1 MKDVTRSPS
10 PISAGLRC
18 VCPRCGK
25 GRLFDGYLTLR
36 PSCDACGLDYS
47 FADSADGPA
56 VFVMF
61 IAGFVVVGLALW
73 VEFTYEP
80 PLWLHMALWLP
91 TITAL
96 SLLLIRPL
104 KSLMIALQFHHKA
117 KEGRFE
123 P

>member
-1 MKDVTRSPS
+1 MIHSLS

-91 TITAL
+91 AITIL